1 MKKIKSRITII
12 RYMKRDIFYMK
23 RDIFT
28 WKNIFIFGAFAVFIF
43 LVLGGFIFC
52 GKKDYVDKEGKNV
65 SEEGKNIRRASVC
78 CVGPDGRP
86 HCPPPA
92 EGWKDFCKD
101 WLPYIK
107 DEKGRYVFIHGVN
120 VSGSNKFPVNEDP
133 CTFKVEGTPNYVG
146 KPFPRDKADEFFR
159 QIKNLGFNTIRLLI
173 SIEGVMPNSPDE
185 INYEYID
192 YIKKIVEKAW
202 EHDIYVL
209 LDSHTDAIF
218 SRFFIARFNDTESPI
233 VQTLR
238 TLLAFAGG
246 GLGGGGQSPVSFD
259 IAGLV
264 GALLPQ
270 KGTNNK
276 CKGKEENTPYNNA
289 VRGNMW
295 PKWAV
300 QEILYERKENVGGE
314 LWGYPRIT
322 LMLRK
327 FIEKDENWQKI
338 INVVS
343 KFDKNIANNL
353 SGLKDQVKS
362 YLEIPGVDINKLTRE
377 DIIKQTTDMLPLTNW
392 GLNAGLSLDV
402 QRAWA
407 ALFAGKDVFP
417 GLKVKK
423 GNEMVNIQEYLQS
436 AYERMW
442 GEVAKAVADMPNV
455 IGYDIMNEPSGFFLL
470 MTIIAAYFQTGSK
483 EGIINLIDT
492 IFADRKF
499 AEDLVDILIG
509 IGLLPDVTPETR
521 EQEMK
526 LWGFD
531 KANLLAILGLNYG
544 FDRNYIMPFHERMGR
559 AILQNDP
566 HAIIFTE
573 PTIAGIEWLL
583 LFIAGGGEGET
594 VFNVPYSRPELPQ
607 VVYAPHWYPDIY
619 PFPGFNMPYRVFK
632 VEEKRRKKK
641 EYLSSILTHISSARK
656 NMGNIP
662 VVLGEYGT
670 YFTLSTQ
677 PASDIGSGESIWTK
691 AVENARSENYI
702 IPKYIIND
710 EYEALEDIGIGR
722 IIWCWSWE
730 NDDWRG
736 EGWNAENFSIVE
748 RRGSGECRPVY
759 EKFESC
765 DNDPYI
771 VKLNDGTYLVPRGY
785 EAYARPHPNF
795 LAGKLKSL
803 QFFSELHYFDPEKG
817 IPNPV
822 GEFTL
827 ELESKE
833 TDEPTEIFIPYYI
846 YYPNGFF
853 VWVSDGYIMY
863 DHKNFRLYWYHE
875 VDEPGFTHKIVIRPP
890 IEGKISEDW
899 DYFVKE
905 DVIVSRKRR

>member
-1 MKKIKSRITII
+1 MKKIKNGITII
-12 RYMKRDIFYMK
+12 RYMKRDIF
-23 RDIFT
+23 I
-28 WKNIFIFGAFAVFIF
+28 WKNIFIFGSFVFFIF
-43 LVLGGFIFC
+43 LVLGGFVFC
-52 GKKDYVDKEGKNV
+52 GKKNYVDKEGK
-65 SEEGKNIRRASVC
+65 SIGKGKNITRASVC

-86 HCPPPA
+86 HCPPPK
-92 EGWKDFCKD
+92 ENWKDFCVD

-107 DEKGRYVFIHGVN
+107 DQKGRYVFIHGIN

-133 CTFKVEGTPNYVG
+133 CTFEVKGIPDYVG
-146 KPFPRDKADEFFR
+146 KPFPIEKADEFFR

-173 SIEGVMPNSPDE
+173 SIEGVMPESPDK
-185 INYEYID
+185 INYD
-192 YIKKIVEKAW
+192 YINYIRAVVEKAW

-209 LDSHTDAIF
+209 LDSHTDAVF
-218 SRFFIARFNDTESPI
+218 SRFFIARFNDTESPV
-233 VQTLR
+233 VQLLR
-238 TLLAFAGG
+238 TALAIGG
-246 GLGGGGQSPVSFD
+246 GLGGGQSPVSFD

-270 KGTNNK
+270 KGLNK
-276 CKGKEENTPYNNA
+276 CMGKDVNTPYNNA

-300 QEILYERKENVGGE
+300 QAILYEKNLDSG

-327 FIEKDENWQKI
+327 FIESDENWQKI
-338 INVVS
+338 VNVVS
-343 KFDKNIANNL
+343 KFDKNIANSL
-353 SGLKDQVKS
+353 SGLKDQVKDF
-362 YLEIPGVDINKLTRE
+362 LEIPGVDINELERE
-377 DIIKQTTDMLPLTNW
+377 EIIQGTTDMLPFTNW

-417 GLKVKK
+417 DLKVGKD
-423 GNEMVNIQEYLQS
+423 NIQEYLQS

-442 GEVAKAVADMPNV
+442 GEVAKAVAGMPNV

-470 MTIIAAYFQTGSK
+470 MSIIAGYLHTGSK
-483 EGIINLIDT
+483 EGIINIIDT
-492 IFADRKF
+492 IFGDRKF

-509 IGLLPDVTPETR
+509 IGLLPDVIPETR
-521 EQEMK
+521 EQEIR

-531 KANLLAILGLNYG
+531 KANLLSILGLNYG
-544 FDRNYIMPFHERMGR
+544 FDRNYIMPFHERMGK

-566 HAIIFTE
+566 DAIIFVE
-573 PTIAGIEWLL
+573 PTISSIENLL
-583 LFIAGGGEGET
+583 LFVLGGGEGET
-594 VFNVPYSRPELPQ
+594 VFAVPYSRPELPQ

-632 VEEKRRKKK
+632 VEEKRKKKK
-641 EYLSSILTHISSARK
+641 EYFNSILTHISSARK

-670 YFTLSTQ
+670 YFTLSSK
-677 PASDIGSGESIWTK
+677 PATNIDQGESIWKK

-722 IIWCWSWE
+722 ILWCWSWE

-748 RRGSGECRPVY
+748 VLSPEDCRPISP
-759 EKFESC
+759 KAKSC
-765 DNDPYI
+765 DEDPYI
-771 VKLNDGTYLVPRGY
+771 VKLDSGSYLVPRAY
-785 EAYARPHPNF
+785 ESYARPHPNF
-795 LAGKLKSL
+795 IAGKLKSL
-803 QFFSELHYFDPEKG
+803 QFFSKVHYFDPEKG
-817 IPNPV
+817 IPNPG
-822 GEFTL
+822 GEFSL
-827 ELESKE
+827 EFESKE

-846 YYPNGFF
+846 YYPDGFF

-875 VDEPGFTHKIVIRPP
+875 VDEPRFTHKIVIRPP
-890 IEGKISEDW
+890 IEGKISDDW

-905 DVIVSRKRR
+905 DVIISRKGR

>member
-1 MKKIKSRITII
+1 MKNMKNKTITIKYTI
-12 RYMKRDIFYMK
+12 RKGLGLI
-23 RDIFT
+23 
-28 WKNIFIFGAFAVFIF
+28 GSSAVFIS

-65 SEEGKNIRRASVC
+65 SEKGKNIRRASVC
-78 CVGPDGRP
+78 CVGRDDGRP

-92 EGWKDFCKD
+92 EGWKNFCKD

-146 KPFPRDKADEFFR
+146 KPFPLEKADEFFR

-192 YIKKIVEKAW
+192 YIRKIVEKAW

-233 VQTLR
+233 VQNLR
-238 TLLAFAGG
+238 KLLAFAGG
-246 GLGGGGQSPVSFD
+246 GLGGGGQSPISFD
-259 IAGLV
+259 IAGMV

-270 KGTNNK
+270 KEGTNK
-276 CKGKEENTPYNNA
+276 CKGKDVNTPYNNA

-338 INVVS
+338 VNVVS
-343 KFDKNIANNL
+343 KFDKNIANTL

-377 DIIKQTTDMLPLTNW
+377 DIIRGTTDMLPFTNW

-417 GLKVKK
+417 DLKVKK

-442 GEVAKAVADMPNV
+442 GEVAKAVKDMPNV
-455 IGYDIMNEPSGFFLL
+455 IGYDIMNEPSGFFLF
-470 MTIIAAYFQTGSK
+470 MTIIAAYFKTGSK
-483 EGIINLIDT
+483 EGIINLIDN

-566 HAIIFTE
+566 NAIIFTE
-573 PTIAGIEWLL
+573 PTISSIENLL
-583 LFIAGGGEGET
+583 LFITGGGEGET
-594 VFNVPYSRPELPQ
+594 VYNVPYSRPELPQ

-632 VEEKRRKKK
+632 VEEKRKKKK
-641 EYLSSILTHISSARK
+641 EYLTSILTHISSARK

-662 VVLGEYGT
+662 VILGEFGT
-670 YFTLSTQ
+670 YFTLSSK
-677 PASDIGSGESIWTK
+677 PASDIGSGESIWKK

-748 RRGSGECRPVY
+748 RRNPDECKPVS
-759 EKFESC
+759 EKARSC
-765 DNDPYI
+765 DDDPYI
-771 VKLNDGTYLVPRGY
+771 VRLDFGNETTYIVPRGY

-803 QFFSELHYFDPEKG
+803 QFFSELHYFDPAKG

-846 YYPNGFF
+846 YYPDGFF

-875 VDEPGFTHKIVIRPP
+875 VDEPGFIHKIVIRPP
-890 IEGKISEDW
+890 IEGKISDDW

>member
-1 MKKIKSRITII
+1 MKKIKNRIAAIG
-12 RYMKRDIFYMK
+12 YMKRDMFIW
-23 RDIFT
+23 R
-28 WKNIFIFGAFAVFIF
+28 NIFGAFAFFIF
-43 LVLGGFIFC
+43 LVLGGFVFC
-52 GKKDYVDKEGKNV
+52 GKKDYVDKEGKSV
-65 SEEGKNIRRASVC
+65 GKGENIKRASVC
-78 CVGPDGRP
+78 CVGPDGRSY
-86 HCPPPA
+86 CPPPR
-92 EGWKDFCKD
+92 ENWKDFCVD

-107 DEKGRYVFIHGVN
+107 DQKGRYVFIHGIN

-133 CTFKVEGTPNYVG
+133 CTFEVKGTPNYIG
-146 KPFPRDKADEFFR
+146 KPFPIEKADEFFR

-173 SIEGVMPNSPDE
+173 SIEGVMPESPDK
-185 INYEYID
+185 INYD
-192 YIKKIVEKAW
+192 YINYIRAVVEKAW

-209 LDSHTDAIF
+209 LDSHTDAVF

-233 VQTLR
+233 VQTLKAV
-238 TLLAFAGG
+238 LALGGAGG
-246 GLGGGGQSPVSFD
+246 GSDTSPISLD

-270 KGTNNK
+270 KGTNK
-276 CKGKEENTPYNNA
+276 CRGKDINTPYNNA

-300 QEILYERKENVGGE
+300 QSVLYEKNLDSG
-314 LWGYPRIT
+314 LWGYPKIT

-327 FIEKDENWQKI
+327 FIEEDENWQKI

-343 KFDKNIANNL
+343 KFDNNIANTL
-353 SGLKDQVKS
+353 SDLKDRVKS
-362 YLEIPGVDINKLTRE
+362 YLEIPGVDINKLSRE
-377 DIIKQTTDMLPLTNW
+377 EIIQGTTDMLPFTNW

-417 GLKVKK
+417 RLSPDGK
-423 GNEMVNIQEYLQS
+423 NNIQEYLQS

-442 GEVAKAVADMPNV
+442 GEVAKAVAGIPNV
-455 IGYDIMNEPSGFFLL
+455 IGYDIMNEPSGFFLF
-470 MTIIAAYFQTGSK
+470 MSIIAAYLQTGSK
-483 EGIINLIDT
+483 EGIINIIDT
-492 IFADRKF
+492 IFGDRKF

-509 IGLLPDVTPETR
+509 IGILPDVKPETK

-531 KANLLAILGLNYG
+531 KANLLSILGLNYG
-544 FDRNYIMPFHERMGR
+544 FDRNYIMPFHERMGK

-566 HAIIFTE
+566 DAIIFVE
-573 PTIAGIEWLL
+573 PTISSIENLL
-583 LFIAGGGEGET
+583 LFVLGGGEGET
-594 VFNVPYSRPELPQ
+594 VFAVPYSRPELPQ

-632 VEEKRRKKK
+632 VEEKRKKKK
-641 EYLSSILTHISSARK
+641 EYLASILTHISSARK

-670 YFTLSTQ
+670 YFTLSSKPPIIEQNEDT
-677 PASDIGSGESIWTK
+677 SIWKK

-736 EGWNAENFSIVE
+736 EGWNAENFSVVE
-748 RRGSGECRPVY
+748 ILGPDECRPVS
-759 EKFESC
+759 KKARSC
-765 DNDPYI
+765 DDDPYI
-771 VKLNDGTYLVPRGY
+771 VRLDNGTYLVPRGY
-785 EAYARPHPNF
+785 EAYARPHPNL

-803 QFFSELHYFDPEKG
+803 RFFSELHYFDPEKG

-822 GEFTL
+822 GEFSL

-846 YYPNGFF
+846 YYPDGFF

-875 VDEPGFTHKIVIRPP
+875 VDDPGFTHKIVIRPP
-890 IEGKISEDW
+890 IEGKISDDW

-905 DVIVSRKRR
+905 DVIISRKGR

>member
-1 MKKIKSRITII
+1 
-12 RYMKRDIFYMK
+12 
-23 RDIFT
+23 
-28 WKNIFIFGAFAVFIF
+28 
-43 LVLGGFIFC
+43 
-52 GKKDYVDKEGKNV
+52 
-65 SEEGKNIRRASVC
+65 
-78 CVGPDGRP
+78 
-86 HCPPPA
+86 
-92 EGWKDFCKD
+92 
-101 WLPYIK
+101 
-107 DEKGRYVFIHGVN
+107 
-120 VSGSNKFPVNEDP
+120 
-133 CTFKVEGTPNYVG
+133 
-146 KPFPRDKADEFFR
+146 
-159 QIKNLGFNTIRLLI
+159 
-173 SIEGVMPNSPDE
+173 
-185 INYEYID
+185 
-192 YIKKIVEKAW
+192 
-202 EHDIYVL
+202 
-209 LDSHTDAIF
+209 
-218 SRFFIARFNDTESPI
+218 
-233 VQTLR
+233 
-238 TLLAFAGG
+238 
-246 GLGGGGQSPVSFD
+246 
-259 IAGLV
+259 
-264 GALLPQ
+264 
-270 KGTNNK
+270 
-276 CKGKEENTPYNNA
+276 
-289 VRGNMW
+289 
-295 PKWAV
+295 
-300 QEILYERKENVGGE
+300 
-314 LWGYPRIT
+314 
-322 LMLRK
+322 MLRK

-338 INVVS
+338 VNVVS
-343 KFDKNIANNL
+343 KFDKNIANIL

-362 YLEIPGVDINKLTRE
+362 FLEIPGVDINNLTRE
-377 DIIKQTTDMLPLTNW
+377 DIIRQTTDMLPFTNW

-417 GLKVKK
+417 DLKVNK
-423 GNEMVNIQEYLQS
+423 VNIQEYLQS
-436 AYERMW
+436 AYEKMW
-442 GEVAKAVADMPNV
+442 GEVAKAVKDMPNV

-470 MTIIAAYFQTGSK
+470 MTIIAAYFKTGSK
-483 EGIINLIDT
+483 EGIINSIDN

-521 EQEMK
+521 EKEME

-566 HAIIFTE
+566 NAIIFVE

-583 LFIAGGGEGET
+583 LFIAGGEGET
-594 VFNVPYSRPELPQ
+594 VYNVPYSRPELRQ
-607 VVYAPHWYPDIY
+607 VVYAPHWYPDVY

-641 EYLSSILTHISSARK
+641 EYLTSILTHISSARK

-662 VVLGEYGT
+662 VILGEYGT
-670 YFTLSTQ
+670 YFTLSSK
-677 PASDIGSGESIWTK
+677 PAIIEQNEETSIWKK

-702 IPKYIIND
+702 IQKYIIND

-748 RRGSGECRPVY
+748 RRDSEECKPVS
-759 EKFESC
+759 KKARSC
-765 DNDPYI
+765 DDDPYI
-771 VKLNDGTYLVPRGY
+771 VRLDDGTYIVPRGY

-846 YYPNGFF
+846 YYPDGFF
-853 VWVSDGYIMY
+853 VWVSDGYIIY

-875 VDEPGFTHKIVIRPP
+875 VDEPGFIHKIVIRPP
-890 IEGKISEDW
+890 IEGKISDDW

>member
-1 MKKIKSRITII
+1 MKKIKSRVTII

-23 RDIFT
+23 KDIFT
-28 WKNIFIFGAFAVFIF
+28 WKNIFIFGAFAVLIF
-43 LVLGGFIFC
+43 LALGGFIFC
-52 GKKDYVDKEGKNV
+52 GKKDYADKDGKNV
-65 SEEGKNIRRASVC
+65 SEKGKNIRRAYVC

-146 KPFPRDKADEFFR
+146 KPFPLEKADEFFR

-185 INYEYID
+185 INDEYID

-238 TLLAFAGG
+238 TALSLAGG
-246 GLGGGGQSPVSFD
+246 GLGGGGQSPISFD

-270 KGTNNK
+270 KGTNK
-276 CKGKEENTPYNNA
+276 CRSKDENTPYNNA

-338 INVVS
+338 VNVVS
-343 KFDKNIANNL
+343 KFDKNIANTL

-362 YLEIPGVDINKLTRE
+362 YLEIPGVDINNLSRE
-377 DIIKQTTDMLPLTNW
+377 DIIKQTTDMLPFTNW

-417 GLKVKK
+417 DLKVKNK
-423 GNEMVNIQEYLQS
+423 DIQEYLQS

-442 GEVAKAVADMPNV
+442 GEVAKAVKDMPNV
-455 IGYDIMNEPSGFFLL
+455 IGYDIMNEPSGFFLF

-566 HAIIFTE
+566 NAIIFVE
-573 PTIAGIEWLL
+573 PTISSIENLL
-583 LFIAGGGEGET
+583 LFITGGGEGET

-641 EYLSSILTHISSARK
+641 EYLTSILTHISSARK

-670 YFTLSTQ
+670 YFTLSSK
-677 PASDIGSGESIWTK
+677 PASDIGSGESIWKK

-748 RRGSGECRPVY
+748 RREPEECKTVSKKAR
-759 EKFESC
+759 SC
-765 DNDPYI
+765 DDDPYI
-771 VKLNDGTYLVPRGY
+771 VRLNDGAYLVPRGY

-795 LAGKLKSL
+795 LAGKLESL

-846 YYPNGFF
+846 YYPDGFF

-863 DHKNFRLYWYHE
+863 DHKNFKLYWYHE

>member
-1 MKKIKSRITII
+1 
-12 RYMKRDIFYMK
+12 
-23 RDIFT
+23 
-28 WKNIFIFGAFAVFIF
+28 
-43 LVLGGFIFC
+43 
-52 GKKDYVDKEGKNV
+52 
-65 SEEGKNIRRASVC
+65 
-78 CVGPDGRP
+78 
-86 HCPPPA
+86 
-92 EGWKDFCKD
+92 
-101 WLPYIK
+101 
-107 DEKGRYVFIHGVN
+107 
-120 VSGSNKFPVNEDP
+120 
-133 CTFKVEGTPNYVG
+133 
-146 KPFPRDKADEFFR
+146 

-192 YIKKIVEKAW
+192 YIRKIVEKAW

-238 TLLAFAGG
+238 NLLAFAGG
-246 GLGGGGQSPVSFD
+246 GLGDGGQSPISFD

-276 CKGKEENTPYNNA
+276 CKGKEVNTPYNNA

-300 QEILYERKENVGGE
+300 QEILYERKEDVGGE

-327 FIEKDENWQKI
+327 FIEQDENWQKI
-338 INVVS
+338 VNVVS
-343 KFDKNIANNL
+343 KFDKNIANTL

-377 DIIKQTTDMLPLTNW
+377 DIIKQTTDMLPFTNW
-392 GLNAGLSLDV
+392 GLNAGFSLDV

-417 GLKVKK
+417 DLKVKK

-436 AYERMW
+436 AYEKMW
-442 GEVAKAVADMPNV
+442 GEVAKAVKDMPNV

-470 MTIIAAYFQTGSK
+470 MTIIAAYFKTGSK

-566 HAIIFTE
+566 NAIIFVE
-573 PTIAGIEWLL
+573 PTISSIENLL
-583 LFIAGGGEGET
+583 LFIVGGGEGET
-594 VFNVPYSRPELPQ
+594 VYNVPYSRPELPQ

-641 EYLSSILTHISSARK
+641 EYLTSILTHISSARK

-662 VVLGEYGT
+662 VILGEYGT
-670 YFTLSTQ
+670 YFTLSSK
-677 PASDIGSGESIWTK
+677 PAIIEQNEETSIWKK

-748 RRGSGECRPVY
+748 RRNPKECKPVS
-759 EKFESC
+759 KKARSC
-765 DNDPYI
+765 DDDPYI
-771 VKLNDGTYLVPRGY
+771 VRLDFGNETTYIVPRGY

-846 YYPNGFF
+846 YYPDGFF
-853 VWVSDGYIMY
+853 VWVSDGYIIY

-875 VDEPGFTHKIVIRPP
+875 VDDPGFIHKIVIRPP
-890 IEGKISEDW
+890 IKGKISEDW